1 MRLIPPS
8 PQNNR
13 PVRLRVVRTTS
24 NSTYFIKANQ
34 LRFCIHERGHADN
47 PVILMIGGL
56 GWQMTIWP
64 DALLNG
70 LMEQGFR
77 VICFDNRDIGLTDK
91 IHSRRLFNTRLAF
104 VKAQSKLHV
113 EANYTLY
120 DMATDTS
127 ELIKM
132 LGLRR
137 VHVVGMD
144 MGGGIGQILAA
155 TQPHQ
160 VASLTLIG
168 TSTND
173 PQLPLPDMRLLRL
186 INQSAP
192 PAHRQEAVVER
203 WMEFWHMVRSPRYP
217 VDTQALHQLLVHNF
231 KRSYCPEGAL
241 RQLQAIIATGTLRRL
256 IPRIQCPTLILHG
269 EKDKLVHPLGGKDL
283 QRHIKG
289 SRLRVLIG
297 MGHDLPPALCPQLID
312 HITENATYGTTE

>member
-8 PQNNR
+8 SQNNR

-34 LRFCIHERGHADN
+34 LRFCVHERGHAED
-47 PVILMIGGL
+47 PVILLIGGL

-64 DALLNG
+64 DALLDG
-70 LMEQGFR
+70 LVKEGFR
-77 VICFDNRDIGLTDK
+77 VICFDNRDIGLSDK

-120 DMATDTS
+120 EMATDTS

-160 VASLTLIG
+160 VASLSLIG

-173 PQLPLPDMRLLRL
+173 PQLP
-186 INQSAP
+186 
-192 PAHRQEAVVER
+192 
-203 WMEFWHMVRSPRYP
+203 
-217 VDTQALHQLLVHNF
+217 
-231 KRSYCPEGAL
+231 C
-241 RQLQAIIATGTLRRL
+241 
-256 IPRIQCPTLILHG
+256 RIC
-269 EKDKLVHPLGGKDL
+269 VFC
-283 QRHIKG
+283 
-289 SRLRVLIG
+289 V
-297 MGHDLPPALCPQLID
+297 
-312 HITENATYGTTE
+312 